1 MPVSEKRLLI
11 VDDDPQLLRLLKDT
25 FEAESYQV
33 TVVTDAPDALAY
45 IQAAGLPHLVLI
57 DLDLPSMHGHQLSE
71 RLKAMGDVPIIF
83 ITGTGDPATIADSLR
98 RYADDYVVKPI
109 SVAELLAR
117 VARVLSRIVDFSYVQ
132 SPVIPI
138 DEGLAVDFG
147 HRRLLKH
154 GRAIPLTPTEAA
166 LLHILMRNQGR
177 VVPSETL
184 IARVWPTTE
193 VYEDTLRVHVHRL
206 RRKLEEDIHR
216 PAYIHT
222 ERGMGYRFAVGQ
234 GTAPDSSAII

>member
-1 MPVSEKRLLI
+1 MPVGEKRLLI
-11 VDDDPQLLRLLKDT
+11 VDDDTQLLRLLRDA

-33 TVVTDAPDALAY
+33 TVATDAPDALAY

-57 DLDLPSMHGHQLSE
+57 DLDLPSMHGYQLSE

-83 ITGTGDPATIADSLR
+83 ITGTDDPKTIADSLR
-98 RYADDYVVKPI
+98 RYADDYVIKPI

-117 VARVLSRIVDFSYVQ
+117 VARVLSRIVDFGYVQ

-138 DEGLAVDFG
+138 DEHLQVDFG
-147 HRRLLKH
+147 RRRLLKH
-154 GRAIPLTPTEAA
+154 GRPIPLTPTEVA
-166 LLHILMRNQGR
+166 LLHVLMRNQGR

-184 IARVWPTTE
+184 IARVWPTSE

-222 ERGMGYRFAVGQ
+222 ERGIGYRFTVGR
-234 GTAPDSSAII
+234 GVAPDPSAPA